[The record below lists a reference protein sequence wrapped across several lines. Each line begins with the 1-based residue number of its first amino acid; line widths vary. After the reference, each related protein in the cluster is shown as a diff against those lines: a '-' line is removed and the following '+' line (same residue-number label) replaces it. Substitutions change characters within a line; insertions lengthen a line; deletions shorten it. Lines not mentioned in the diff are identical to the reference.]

1 MVCANIISFL
11 LLYSLAA
18 YSCQAAC
25 PGGSSDE
32 CPGDSY
38 CYADVPCTAGATP
51 PPIDNISGGTTT
63 FDKYCGTSPENAAEN
78 CWQPCRDNAD
88 CCAGQTCH
96 GATSCPVYANNV
108 GADHFF
114 CGTGMIY
121 PWRMSCFL
129 CWLPHLISDTT
140 LFASDF
146 CDATSFCHQPC
157 PSGEIFLSAV
167 GQIMWMLAPASN
179 FEKSNMRVIYISASK
194 VLMLNAVIHH
204 IDASQIHRA
213 TQMLNSL
220 QTFCAMDFPKMQC
233 RWCGN
238 TDWKKEG
245 KPLVQHL
252 QLQTHFPL
260 VSSSE
265 YRSFV

>member
-121 PWRMSCFL
+121 PRHMFFLL
-129 CWLPHLISDTT
+129 CWLAHLISDTT

-167 GQIMWMLAPASN
+167 GQI
-179 FEKSNMRVIYISASK
+179 
-194 VLMLNAVIHH
+194 
-204 IDASQIHRA
+204 
-213 TQMLNSL
+213 T
-220 QTFCAMDFPKMQC
+220 
-233 RWCGN
+233 
-238 TDWKKEG
+238 
-245 KPLVQHL
+245 
-252 QLQTHFPL
+252 
-260 VSSSE
+260 
-265 YRSFV
+265 

>member
-1 MVCANIISFL
+1 MHNREEPVPILIIQDPITSFVEDLGVMVSFVYVYVMVKYACIILCVLIFHLL

-121 PWRMSCFL
+121 P
-129 CWLPHLISDTT
+129 
-140 LFASDF
+140 
-146 CDATSFCHQPC
+146 
-157 PSGEIFLSAV
+157 
-167 GQIMWMLAPASN
+167 
-179 FEKSNMRVIYISASK
+179 
-194 VLMLNAVIHH
+194 
-204 IDASQIHRA
+204 
-213 TQMLNSL
+213 
-220 QTFCAMDFPKMQC
+220 
-233 RWCGN
+233 
-238 TDWKKEG
+238 
-245 KPLVQHL
+245 
-252 QLQTHFPL
+252 
-260 VSSSE
+260 
-265 YRSFV
+265 

>member
-121 PWRMSCFL
+121 PWRMFL
-129 CWLPHLISDTT
+129 PFMLASS
-140 LFASDF
+140 SDF
-146 CDATSFCHQPC
+146 WYHFVRLRLLWCNIVLSSAMPIRWDFSEC
-157 PSGEIFLSAV
+157 SGTNHV
-167 GQIMWMLAPASN
+167 N
-179 FEKSNMRVIYISASK
+179 VIITYVHPTLKNLTCELFNSVSK
-194 VLMLNAVIHH
+194 VLMLNAAIHH
-204 IDASQIHRA
+204 IDASQILRA
-213 TQMLNSL
+213 TPMLNRL
-220 QTFCAMDFPKMQC
+220 QTFFAMDFLKMLC

-238 TDWKKEG
+238 TDWKKED
-245 KPLVQHL
+245 KPLVLHL
-252 QLQTHFPL
+252 QLFPL